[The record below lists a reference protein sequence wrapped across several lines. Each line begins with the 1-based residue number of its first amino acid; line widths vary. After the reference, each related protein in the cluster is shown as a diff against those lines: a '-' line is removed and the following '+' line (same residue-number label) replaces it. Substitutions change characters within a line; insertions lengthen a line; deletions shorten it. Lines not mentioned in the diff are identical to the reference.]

1 MSARFLPVA
10 RKEFREMRRDP
21 ITLWIAVF
29 LPVVMLFLFGYAVSL
44 DVEDVPV
51 AVLDRDR
58 SAASARLVEALESS
72 ESFAVR
78 RRPTDEKEVRLLLDT
93 GKVGLAVVIPHSFSE
108 ELAAGRRARVQ
119 TLVDATYSATAAVV
133 RDEVEALFADFAR
146 REYGAGASAAAGA
159 SPASLPGEILVH
171 SRVWYNPSLES
182 ATFVIP
188 GLFAVILLA
197 FPPLLTVLGV
207 VREKESGSIQQV
219 YVSPLRP
226 WEFLAG
232 KTLLYAAV
240 AFGELATV
248 VALGIWW
255 FDLPFRGSPLLLLTA
270 SVLYVLCTVGIGLFV
285 STLTRSQ
292 VVGMLLALV
301 ITLMPAFLFSGFMFP
316 ISGMPEGMQWYT
328 RLFPG
333 RYFTEISRGLFLKG
347 SGPAA
352 LAAPLLLLAAYTA
365 AVFGAATLRL
375 GRKLA

>member
-58 SAASARLVEALESS
+58 SAASARLVEALENSGDFS
-72 ESFAVR
+72 VRHRAADEEEVR
-78 RRPTDEKEVRLLLDT
+78 RLLDA
-93 GKVGLAVVIPHSFSE
+93 GRARLAVVIPAGFAE
-108 ELAAGRRARVQ
+108 DLASGRRARVQ

-133 RDEVEALFADFAR
+133 RDGVEALLADVAR
-146 REYGAGASAAAGA
+146 RQAASQTGPGVGAAHPAG
-159 SPASLPGEILVH
+159 GI
-171 SRVWYNPSLES
+171 RVRPRVRYNPSLES

-232 KTLLYAAV
+232 KTIPYAAV
-240 AFGELATV
+240 AFAELATV
-248 VALGIWW
+248 VGLGVWW
-255 FDLPFRGSPLLLLTA
+255 FDLPFRGNPLLLLTA
-270 SVLYVLCTVGIGLFV
+270 SILYVLCTVGIGLFV

-316 ISGMPEGMQWYT
+316 ISAMPEPVQWYT

-333 RYFTEISRGLFLKG
+333 RYFTELSRGLFLKG
-347 SGPAA
+347 SGLTA
-352 LAAPLLLLAAYTA
+352 LASPLLLLAAYTA